1 MRKTISLK
9 HVLLITL
16 QCLVSAAL
24 PAQPPKQWDKRFGGT
39 SYDALNSLQQTDDG
53 GYILGGESNS
63 GISGDKTEDSRGGS
77 DYWVVK
83 IDANGVKQ
91 WDKRFG
97 GTDYEALYSLQQ
109 TKDGGYILGGGSNSG
124 IGGDKTEDSRGFS
137 DYWVVKI
144 DANGVKQWDK
154 RFGGTEYDNLISLQ
168 QTADGGY
175 ILGGGSGSGIG
186 GDKTEDSRGIIDY
199 WVVKIDANGV
209 KQWDKR
215 FGGTDEDFLLS
226 LQQTA
231 DGGYILG
238 GYSNSG
244 IGGDKTEEV
253 LGLQDYWVVKIDANG
268 IKQWDKRFGG
278 TSNEGLRSLQQTADG
293 GYILGGTSN
302 SGIGGDKTEDSW
314 GGNGGFADYWVVKI
328 DANGVKQWD
337 KRFGG
342 TGFDI
347 LYSLQQTA
355 DGGYIL
361 GGYSNSG
368 LDGDKTE
375 ESWGNI
381 DYWVVKIDANG
392 VKQWDKRFGGTDD
405 DYLLS
410 LQETEAG
417 GYILGGYSS
426 SGIGGDKTE
435 DTRGDSDYWIVKLG
449 SLACNDV
456 YETNNTSSEAKAISL
471 GTTISPIISSAIDE
485 DWFKVT
491 LPNGNNRLEVTLSN
505 LPADYDLYVYA
516 YKRNLRLVGSSANM
530 GTSNELV
537 SFSSH
542 ARNATYYIKVIGKNG
557 AYNVSE
563 CYNLLAQFGSSAQPV
578 TNVSNLIDE
587 ITEESAKQML
597 YPIPASDFVHLRFN
611 SNVAGPSTVQI
622 LNTVGQLVKQYA
634 VNIAKGINEL
644 QIPLHDVKPG
654 MYILKIN
661 KEGLNIMRKLAI
673 AK

>member
-1 MRKTISLK
+1 
-9 HVLLITL
+9 
-16 QCLVSAAL
+16 
-24 PAQPPKQWDKRFGGT
+24 
-39 SYDALNSLQQTDDG
+39 
-53 GYILGGESNS
+53 
-63 GISGDKTEDSRGGS
+63 
-77 DYWVVK
+77 
-83 IDANGVKQ
+83 
-91 WDKRFG
+91 
-97 GTDYEALYSLQQ
+97 
-109 TKDGGYILGGGSNSG
+109 SNSG

-244 IGGDKTEEV
+244 IGGDKTEEG
-253 LGLQDYWVVKIDANG
+253 LGLQDYWVGKIDANS
-268 IKQWDKRFGG
+268 IKQWDKLFGG

-491 LPNGNNRLEVTLSN
+491 LPNGNN
-505 LPADYDLYVYA
+505 
-516 YKRNLRLVGSSANM
+516 
-530 GTSNELV
+530 
-537 SFSSH
+537 
-542 ARNATYYIKVIGKNG
+542 
-557 AYNVSE
+557 
-563 CYNLLAQFGSSAQPV
+563 
-578 TNVSNLIDE
+578 
-587 ITEESAKQML
+587 
-597 YPIPASDFVHLRFN
+597 
-611 SNVAGPSTVQI
+611 
-622 LNTVGQLVKQYA
+622 
-634 VNIAKGINEL
+634 
-644 QIPLHDVKPG
+644 
-654 MYILKIN
+654 
-661 KEGLNIMRKLAI
+661 
-673 AK
+673 